1 MNLADIISL
10 ELSIGKGTKSLSLAN
25 HAFEVS
31 ISDSIYRISP
41 EVRVTI
47 EDQGILTSRRMGGY
61 GVNWNFTLQTNN
73 KSFTYPLR
81 ADSQEINS
89 RGNNSSVSIAG
100 NFSTLLKHSFVF
112 LPSVVKAYK
121 GKTPNTV
128 LSDIINEYGKNNFQ
142 AVETSSASKLDMEV
156 IYNPA
161 LRPSEFIEKI
171 LLPLSSSTTST
182 LNSPFYAFIDS
193 QNRLIF
199 KDLVSLLQG
208 KSVKAIQLKDSIA
221 LVGDPKKTIN
231 SFDAIPFSQ
240 LYSHIY
246 DSIDTEICSIDA
258 NGKFSAVD
266 TSLKNIAPKMPF
278 YNRKKSLRRYM
289 SEDEFQ
295 TPDAYMRYQ
304 SGINNKLRAGYLTD
318 KLVIRTPFDL
328 DLTAG
333 RKVTLK
339 SFMSYSGEEMLSYSG
354 DYIIESSVHSWNA
367 LSNSGT
373 TQIVVGTPS
382 PSIKETII
390 EKSYYKG

>member
-73 KSFTYPLR
+73 KSFTYLLR

-112 LPSVVKAYK
+112 LPSAVKVYK
-121 GKTPNTV
+121 SKTPNDV
-128 LSDIINEYGKNNFQ
+128 LSNIINEYGKNNFQ
-142 AVETSSASKLDMEV
+142 AVETSSASKLDMEF

-171 LLPLSSSTTST
+171 LLPLSSTTST

-193 QNRLIF
+193 QNRFIF

-208 KSVKAIQLKDSIA
+208 KSVKTIQLKDSVA

-258 NGKFSAVD
+258 KGKFSAVD

-278 YNRKKSLRRYM
+278 YNREKSLRRYM

-382 PSIKETII
+382 PNIKETII